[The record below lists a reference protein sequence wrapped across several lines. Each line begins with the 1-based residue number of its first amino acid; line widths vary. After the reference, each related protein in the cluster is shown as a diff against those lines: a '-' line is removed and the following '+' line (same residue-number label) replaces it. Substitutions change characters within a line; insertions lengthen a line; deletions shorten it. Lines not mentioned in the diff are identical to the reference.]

1 MTNDQMERRLSAA
14 LDKTAPD
21 DVDGVLSRC
30 TERKGT
36 VVPMK
41 KKNNRMK
48 KWMQTVAACLAVLL
62 LGGGGLLVQQAHA
75 VTSVVSLDVNP
86 SIELRVNSREKVVSC
101 QALNQEAQAVLE
113 DMDGGRDLKGVK
125 ADVAVNAIVGSL
137 VRCGYLDSL
146 SSAIL
151 ISVEDKD
158 QARAQRLQQELTGAV
173 DGALA
178 AGDSQAAVLSQTVQ
192 QDKELEKQAK
202 ANNISTGKAAL
213 IRQAMALNGSLTFE
227 GLAQLSV
234 EELRDLIEAGA
245 PGMPIGM
252 QAALEAAARYA
263 GLTTADITDAD
274 VDPELDENPA
284 HYEVEFQV
292 PGKGELEYKVE
303 AYTGQVL
310 SGPANVQPSTP
321 VNPSGDIGMEAAKSA
336 ALKHAG
342 LSSAVFTKAERDYDD
357 GRLEYELEFHT
368 DSAAYEVT
376 VDAANATRRLGVA
389 VKCATITPNKQ
400 RMEEYPQL
408 TQMWKSPNGTI
419 RSILD
424 GTVFRAPI
432 LIDSIHPVVKNWKK
446 PITIARHAYGD
457 VYKSVD
463 LYTTEP
469 GECTMT
475 FKGQSGEEK
484 TLLVQ
489 KVDGPAVWQGAHN
502 KEKSIRSF
510 ARACFQYAIDTKQ
523 DLWFSTKDTIA
534 KVYDG
539 EFKKVF
545 EEEFES
551 YKAKFDELGI
561 TYFYTLIDDA
571 VARVIRSQGG
581 FIWACKNYD
590 GDVMSDMVS
599 TAFGSL
605 AMMTSV
611 LVSPDGTTEYE
622 AAHGTVTKH
631 YYKHLKGEQTS
642 TNPMATIFAWSGA
655 LRKRGQLDG
664 LTDLA
669 AFADKLEAACFE
681 TLGDGIM
688 TKDLVGLVDE
698 GTPVTAVN
706 SSEFIGAIH
715 DRLAAKL

>member
-101 QALNQEAQAVLE
+101 QALNDEAAAVLE

-158 QARAQRLQQELTGAV
+158 QARAQRLQQELTNVVG
-173 DGALA
+173 GAL
-178 AGDSQAAVLSQTVQ
+178 GNSQAAVLSQTVQ

-252 QAALEAAARYA
+252 QAALEAAANYA

-310 SGPANVQPSTP
+310 SGPANVTPSVP
-321 VNPSGDIGMEAAKSA
+321 AAGDVGLEAAKSA

-342 LSSAVFTKAERDYDD
+342 LSTAVFTKAERDYDD

-376 VDAANATRRLGVA
+376 VDAATGRVLDYEKENLRGGTGGTDIGAQAAKAAALKHAGLSEGQVRELQVEWDNEHGRA
-389 VKCATITPNKQ
+389 VY
-400 RMEEYPQL
+400 E
-408 TQMWKSPNGTI
+408 
-419 RSILD
+419 
-424 GTVFRAPI
+424 V
-432 LIDSIHPVVKNWKK
+432 
-446 PITIARHAYGD
+446 
-457 VYKSVD
+457 
-463 LYTTEP
+463 
-469 GECTMT
+469 
-475 FKGQSGEEK
+475 
-484 TLLVQ
+484 
-489 KVDGPAVWQGAHN
+489 
-502 KEKSIRSF
+502 
-510 ARACFQYAIDTKQ
+510 
-523 DLWFSTKDTIA
+523 
-534 KVYDG
+534 
-539 EFKKVF
+539 EFKSGGMEYEYV
-545 EEEFES
+545 
-551 YKAKFDELGI
+551 
-561 TYFYTLIDDA
+561 IDA
-571 VARVIRSQGG
+571 ATG
-581 FIWACKNYD
+581 
-590 GDVMSDMVS
+590 
-599 TAFGSL
+599 
-605 AMMTSV
+605 SV
-611 LVSPDGTTEYE
+611 LEHQAE
-622 AAHGTVTKH
+622 
-631 YYKHLKGEQTS
+631 
-642 TNPMATIFAWSGA
+642 
-655 LRKRGQLDG
+655 R
-664 LTDLA
+664 
-669 AFADKLEAACFE
+669 
-681 TLGDGIM
+681 
-688 TKDLVGLVDE
+688 
-698 GTPVTAVN
+698 
-706 SSEFIGAIH
+706 H
-715 DRLAAKL
+715 D

>member
-21 DVDGVLSRC
+21 DVAGVLSRC

-158 QARAQRLQQELTGAV
+158 QARAQRLQQELTSVAG
-173 DGALA
+173 GAL
-178 AGDSQAAVLSQTVQ
+178 GDSQAAVLSQTVQ
-192 QDKELEKQAK
+192 QDKDLEKQAK

-310 SGPANVQPSTP
+310 SGPANVTPSVP
-321 VNPSGDIGMEAAKSA
+321 AAGDVGLEAAKAA

-342 LSSAVFTKAERDYDD
+342 LSTAVFTKAERDYDD

-376 VDAANATRRLGVA
+376 VDAATGRVLDYEKENLRGSTGGTDIGAQAAKAAALKHAGLSEGQVQELQVEWDNEHGRA
-389 VKCATITPNKQ
+389 VY
-400 RMEEYPQL
+400 E
-408 TQMWKSPNGTI
+408 
-419 RSILD
+419 
-424 GTVFRAPI
+424 V
-432 LIDSIHPVVKNWKK
+432 
-446 PITIARHAYGD
+446 
-457 VYKSVD
+457 
-463 LYTTEP
+463 
-469 GECTMT
+469 
-475 FKGQSGEEK
+475 
-484 TLLVQ
+484 
-489 KVDGPAVWQGAHN
+489 
-502 KEKSIRSF
+502 
-510 ARACFQYAIDTKQ
+510 
-523 DLWFSTKDTIA
+523 
-534 KVYDG
+534 
-539 EFKKVF
+539 EFKSGGMEYEYV
-545 EEEFES
+545 
-551 YKAKFDELGI
+551 
-561 TYFYTLIDDA
+561 IDA
-571 VARVIRSQGG
+571 ATG
-581 FIWACKNYD
+581 
-590 GDVMSDMVS
+590 
-599 TAFGSL
+599 
-605 AMMTSV
+605 SV
-611 LVSPDGTTEYE
+611 LEHQAE
-622 AAHGTVTKH
+622 
-631 YYKHLKGEQTS
+631 
-642 TNPMATIFAWSGA
+642 
-655 LRKRGQLDG
+655 R
-664 LTDLA
+664 
-669 AFADKLEAACFE
+669 
-681 TLGDGIM
+681 
-688 TKDLVGLVDE
+688 
-698 GTPVTAVN
+698 
-706 SSEFIGAIH
+706 H
-715 DRLAAKL
+715 D

>member
-48 KWMQTVAACLAVLL
+48 KWMQAVAACLAVLL

-158 QARAQRLQQELTGAV
+158 QARAQRLQQELTSVAG
-173 DGALA
+173 GAL
-178 AGDSQAAVLSQTVQ
+178 GDSQAAVLSQTVQ

-234 EELRDLIEAGA
+234 EELRA

-252 QAALEAAARYA
+252 TAALEAAARYA

-310 SGPANVQPSTP
+310 TGQANVQPSTP

-342 LSSAVFTKAERDYDD
+342 LSTAVFTKAERDYDD

-376 VDAANATRRLGVA
+376 VDAATGRVLDYEKENLRGSTGGTDIGAQAAKAAALKHAGLSEGQVQELQVEWDSEHGRA
-389 VKCATITPNKQ
+389 VY
-400 RMEEYPQL
+400 E
-408 TQMWKSPNGTI
+408 
-419 RSILD
+419 
-424 GTVFRAPI
+424 V
-432 LIDSIHPVVKNWKK
+432 
-446 PITIARHAYGD
+446 
-457 VYKSVD
+457 
-463 LYTTEP
+463 
-469 GECTMT
+469 
-475 FKGQSGEEK
+475 
-484 TLLVQ
+484 
-489 KVDGPAVWQGAHN
+489 
-502 KEKSIRSF
+502 
-510 ARACFQYAIDTKQ
+510 
-523 DLWFSTKDTIA
+523 
-534 KVYDG
+534 
-539 EFKKVF
+539 EFK
-545 EEEFES
+545 S
-551 YKAKFDELGI
+551 
-561 TYFYTLIDDA
+561 
-571 VARVIRSQGG
+571 GG
-581 FIWACKNYD
+581 
-590 GDVMSDMVS
+590 M
-599 TAFGSL
+599 
-605 AMMTSV
+605 
-611 LVSPDGTTEYE
+611 EYE
-622 AAHGTVTKH
+622 YVIDAAT
-631 YYKHLKGEQTS
+631 
-642 TNPMATIFAWSGA
+642 GA
-655 LRKRGQLDG
+655 VLDH
-664 LTDLA
+664 
-669 AFADKLEAACFE
+669 E
-681 TLGDGIM
+681 TERD
-688 TKDLVGLVDE
+688 D
-698 GTPVTAVN
+698 
-706 SSEFIGAIH
+706 
-715 DRLAAKL
+715 

>member
-158 QARAQRLQQELTGAV
+158 QARAQRLQQELTSVAG
-173 DGALA
+173 GAL
-178 AGDSQAAVLSQTVQ
+178 GDSQAAVLSQTVQ

-202 ANNISTGKAAL
+202 ANHISTGKAAL

-227 GLAQLSV
+227 GLAKLSV

-252 QAALEAAARYA
+252 TAALEAAANYA
-263 GLTTADITDAD
+263 GLTTADVADAD
-274 VDPELDENPA
+274 VDPELDETPA

-310 SGPANVQPSTP
+310 SGPANVTPSVP
-321 VNPSGDIGMEAAKSA
+321 AAGDVGMEAAKSA

-342 LSSAVFTKAERDYDD
+342 LSTAVFTKAERDYDD

-376 VDAANATRRLGVA
+376 VDAATGRVLDYEKENLRGGTGSTDIGAQAAKSAALQHAGLSEGQVQELQVEWDNEHGRA
-389 VKCATITPNKQ
+389 VY
-400 RMEEYPQL
+400 E
-408 TQMWKSPNGTI
+408 
-419 RSILD
+419 
-424 GTVFRAPI
+424 V
-432 LIDSIHPVVKNWKK
+432 
-446 PITIARHAYGD
+446 
-457 VYKSVD
+457 
-463 LYTTEP
+463 
-469 GECTMT
+469 
-475 FKGQSGEEK
+475 
-484 TLLVQ
+484 
-489 KVDGPAVWQGAHN
+489 
-502 KEKSIRSF
+502 
-510 ARACFQYAIDTKQ
+510 
-523 DLWFSTKDTIA
+523 
-534 KVYDG
+534 
-539 EFKKVF
+539 EFK
-545 EEEFES
+545 S
-551 YKAKFDELGI
+551 
-561 TYFYTLIDDA
+561 
-571 VARVIRSQGG
+571 GG
-581 FIWACKNYD
+581 
-590 GDVMSDMVS
+590 M
-599 TAFGSL
+599 
-605 AMMTSV
+605 
-611 LVSPDGTTEYE
+611 EYE
-622 AAHGTVTKH
+622 YVIDAAT
-631 YYKHLKGEQTS
+631 
-642 TNPMATIFAWSGA
+642 GA
-655 LRKRGQLDG
+655 V
-664 LTDLA
+664 
-669 AFADKLEAACFE
+669 LEHQAE
-681 TLGDGIM
+681 RD
-688 TKDLVGLVDE
+688 D
-698 GTPVTAVN
+698 
-706 SSEFIGAIH
+706 
-715 DRLAAKL
+715 

>member
-292 PGKGELEYKVE
+292 SGKGELEYKVE

-310 SGPANVQPSTP
+310 TGQANVQPSTP

-342 LSSAVFTKAERDYDD
+342 LSTAVFTKAERDYDD

-376 VDAANATRRLGVA
+376 VDAATGRVLDYEKENLRGSTGSTDIGAQAAKAAALKHAGLSESQVRELQAEWDNENGRA
-389 VKCATITPNKQ
+389 VY
-400 RMEEYPQL
+400 E
-408 TQMWKSPNGTI
+408 
-419 RSILD
+419 
-424 GTVFRAPI
+424 V
-432 LIDSIHPVVKNWKK
+432 
-446 PITIARHAYGD
+446 
-457 VYKSVD
+457 
-463 LYTTEP
+463 
-469 GECTMT
+469 
-475 FKGQSGEEK
+475 
-484 TLLVQ
+484 
-489 KVDGPAVWQGAHN
+489 
-502 KEKSIRSF
+502 
-510 ARACFQYAIDTKQ
+510 
-523 DLWFSTKDTIA
+523 
-534 KVYDG
+534 
-539 EFKKVF
+539 EFKSGGMEYDYV
-545 EEEFES
+545 
-551 YKAKFDELGI
+551 
-561 TYFYTLIDDA
+561 IDAATGA
-571 VARVIRSQGG
+571 V
-581 FIWACKNYD
+581 
-590 GDVMSDMVS
+590 
-599 TAFGSL
+599 
-605 AMMTSV
+605 
-611 LVSPDGTTEYE
+611 
-622 AAHGTVTKH
+622 
-631 YYKHLKGEQTS
+631 
-642 TNPMATIFAWSGA
+642 
-655 LRKRGQLDG
+655 LDHEVER
-664 LTDLA
+664 D
-669 AFADKLEAACFE
+669 D
-681 TLGDGIM
+681 
-688 TKDLVGLVDE
+688 
-698 GTPVTAVN
+698 
-706 SSEFIGAIH
+706 
-715 DRLAAKL
+715 

>member
-1 MTNDQMERRLSAA
+1 
-14 LDKTAPD
+14 
-21 DVDGVLSRC
+21 
-30 TERKGT
+30 
-36 VVPMK
+36 MK

-178 AGDSQAAVLSQTVQ
+178 AGDSRAAVLSQTVQ

-227 GLAQLSV
+227 GLAKLSV

-252 QAALEAAARYA
+252 TAALEAAAQYA

-274 VDPELDENPA
+274 VDPELDETPA

-342 LSSAVFTKAERDYDD
+342 LSTAVFTKAERDYDD

-376 VDAANATRRLGVA
+376 VDAATGRVLDYEKENLRGGTGSTDIGAQAAKAAALKHAGLSESQVQQLQVEWDNENGRA
-389 VKCATITPNKQ
+389 VY
-400 RMEEYPQL
+400 E
-408 TQMWKSPNGTI
+408 
-419 RSILD
+419 
-424 GTVFRAPI
+424 V
-432 LIDSIHPVVKNWKK
+432 
-446 PITIARHAYGD
+446 
-457 VYKSVD
+457 
-463 LYTTEP
+463 
-469 GECTMT
+469 
-475 FKGQSGEEK
+475 
-484 TLLVQ
+484 
-489 KVDGPAVWQGAHN
+489 
-502 KEKSIRSF
+502 
-510 ARACFQYAIDTKQ
+510 
-523 DLWFSTKDTIA
+523 
-534 KVYDG
+534 
-539 EFKKVF
+539 EFK
-545 EEEFES
+545 S
-551 YKAKFDELGI
+551 
-561 TYFYTLIDDA
+561 
-571 VARVIRSQGG
+571 GG
-581 FIWACKNYD
+581 
-590 GDVMSDMVS
+590 M
-599 TAFGSL
+599 
-605 AMMTSV
+605 
-611 LVSPDGTTEYE
+611 EYE
-622 AAHGTVTKH
+622 YVIDAAT
-631 YYKHLKGEQTS
+631 
-642 TNPMATIFAWSGA
+642 GA
-655 LRKRGQLDG
+655 VLDH
-664 LTDLA
+664 
-669 AFADKLEAACFE
+669 E
-681 TLGDGIM
+681 TERD
-688 TKDLVGLVDE
+688 D
-698 GTPVTAVN
+698 
-706 SSEFIGAIH
+706 
-715 DRLAAKL
+715 

>member
-158 QARAQRLQQELTGAV
+158 QARAQRLQQELTSVAG
-173 DGALA
+173 GAL
-178 AGDSQAAVLSQTVQ
+178 GDSQAAVLSQTVQ
-192 QDKELEKQAK
+192 QDKELEKLAK
-202 ANNISTGKAAL
+202 ANHISTGKAAL
-213 IRQAMALNGSLTFE
+213 IRQAMALNDSLTFE

-252 QAALEAAARYA
+252 TAALEAAANYA

-274 VDPELDENPA
+274 VDPELDETPA

-310 SGPANVQPSTP
+310 SGPANVTPSVP
-321 VNPSGDIGMEAAKSA
+321 AAGDVGLEAAKSA

-342 LSSAVFTKAERDYDD
+342 LSTADFTKAERDYDD
-357 GRLEYELEFHT
+357 GRWEYELEFHT

-376 VDAANATRRLGVA
+376 VDAATGRVLDYEKENLRGGTGSTDIGAQAAKAAALKHAGLSEGQVQQLQVEWDNEHGRA
-389 VKCATITPNKQ
+389 VY
-400 RMEEYPQL
+400 E
-408 TQMWKSPNGTI
+408 
-419 RSILD
+419 
-424 GTVFRAPI
+424 V
-432 LIDSIHPVVKNWKK
+432 
-446 PITIARHAYGD
+446 
-457 VYKSVD
+457 
-463 LYTTEP
+463 
-469 GECTMT
+469 
-475 FKGQSGEEK
+475 
-484 TLLVQ
+484 
-489 KVDGPAVWQGAHN
+489 
-502 KEKSIRSF
+502 
-510 ARACFQYAIDTKQ
+510 
-523 DLWFSTKDTIA
+523 
-534 KVYDG
+534 
-539 EFKKVF
+539 EFK
-545 EEEFES
+545 S
-551 YKAKFDELGI
+551 
-561 TYFYTLIDDA
+561 
-571 VARVIRSQGG
+571 GG
-581 FIWACKNYD
+581 
-590 GDVMSDMVS
+590 M
-599 TAFGSL
+599 
-605 AMMTSV
+605 
-611 LVSPDGTTEYE
+611 EYE
-622 AAHGTVTKH
+622 YVIDAAT
-631 YYKHLKGEQTS
+631 
-642 TNPMATIFAWSGA
+642 GA
-655 LRKRGQLDG
+655 V
-664 LTDLA
+664 
-669 AFADKLEAACFE
+669 LEHQAE
-681 TLGDGIM
+681 R
-688 TKDLVGLVDE
+688 
-698 GTPVTAVN
+698 
-706 SSEFIGAIH
+706 H
-715 DRLAAKL
+715 D

>member
-178 AGDSQAAVLSQTVQ
+178 AGDARAAVLSQTVQ

-310 SGPANVQPSTP
+310 TGQANVTPSVP
-321 VNPSGDIGMEAAKSA
+321 AAGDVGLEAAKSA

-342 LSSAVFTKAERDYDD
+342 LSTAVFTKAERDYDD

-376 VDAANATRRLGVA
+376 VDAATGRVLDYEKENLRGGTGSTDIGAQAAKAAALKHAGLSEGQVQELQVEWDSEHGRA
-389 VKCATITPNKQ
+389 VY
-400 RMEEYPQL
+400 E
-408 TQMWKSPNGTI
+408 
-419 RSILD
+419 
-424 GTVFRAPI
+424 V
-432 LIDSIHPVVKNWKK
+432 
-446 PITIARHAYGD
+446 
-457 VYKSVD
+457 
-463 LYTTEP
+463 
-469 GECTMT
+469 
-475 FKGQSGEEK
+475 
-484 TLLVQ
+484 
-489 KVDGPAVWQGAHN
+489 
-502 KEKSIRSF
+502 
-510 ARACFQYAIDTKQ
+510 
-523 DLWFSTKDTIA
+523 
-534 KVYDG
+534 
-539 EFKKVF
+539 EFK
-545 EEEFES
+545 S
-551 YKAKFDELGI
+551 
-561 TYFYTLIDDA
+561 
-571 VARVIRSQGG
+571 GG
-581 FIWACKNYD
+581 
-590 GDVMSDMVS
+590 M
-599 TAFGSL
+599 
-605 AMMTSV
+605 
-611 LVSPDGTTEYE
+611 EYE
-622 AAHGTVTKH
+622 YVIDAAT
-631 YYKHLKGEQTS
+631 
-642 TNPMATIFAWSGA
+642 GA
-655 LRKRGQLDG
+655 VLNH
-664 LTDLA
+664 
-669 AFADKLEAACFE
+669 E
-681 TLGDGIM
+681 TERD
-688 TKDLVGLVDE
+688 D
-698 GTPVTAVN
+698 
-706 SSEFIGAIH
+706 
-715 DRLAAKL
+715 

>member
-48 KWMQTVAACLAVLL
+48 KWMQAVAACLAVLL

-178 AGDSQAAVLSQTVQ
+178 AGDSRAAVLSQTVQ

-252 QAALEAAARYA
+252 QAALEAAAQYA

-292 PGKGELEYKVE
+292 SGKGELEYKVE

-310 SGPANVQPSTP
+310 TGQANVQPSTP

-342 LSSAVFTKAERDYDD
+342 LSTAVFTKAERDYDD

-376 VDAANATRRLGVA
+376 VDAATGRVLDYEKENLRGGTGSTDIGAQAAKAAALKHAGLSEGQVQQLQVEWDNENGRA
-389 VKCATITPNKQ
+389 VY
-400 RMEEYPQL
+400 E
-408 TQMWKSPNGTI
+408 
-419 RSILD
+419 
-424 GTVFRAPI
+424 V
-432 LIDSIHPVVKNWKK
+432 
-446 PITIARHAYGD
+446 
-457 VYKSVD
+457 
-463 LYTTEP
+463 
-469 GECTMT
+469 
-475 FKGQSGEEK
+475 
-484 TLLVQ
+484 
-489 KVDGPAVWQGAHN
+489 
-502 KEKSIRSF
+502 
-510 ARACFQYAIDTKQ
+510 
-523 DLWFSTKDTIA
+523 
-534 KVYDG
+534 
-539 EFKKVF
+539 EFKSGGMEYDYV
-545 EEEFES
+545 
-551 YKAKFDELGI
+551 
-561 TYFYTLIDDA
+561 IDAATGA
-571 VARVIRSQGG
+571 V
-581 FIWACKNYD
+581 
-590 GDVMSDMVS
+590 
-599 TAFGSL
+599 
-605 AMMTSV
+605 
-611 LVSPDGTTEYE
+611 
-622 AAHGTVTKH
+622 
-631 YYKHLKGEQTS
+631 
-642 TNPMATIFAWSGA
+642 
-655 LRKRGQLDG
+655 LDHEVER
-664 LTDLA
+664 D
-669 AFADKLEAACFE
+669 D
-681 TLGDGIM
+681 
-688 TKDLVGLVDE
+688 
-698 GTPVTAVN
+698 
-706 SSEFIGAIH
+706 
-715 DRLAAKL
+715 

>member
-158 QARAQRLQQELTGAV
+158 QARAQRLQQELTSVAG
-173 DGALA
+173 GAL
-178 AGDSQAAVLSQTVQ
+178 GDSQAAVLSQTVQ

-303 AYTGQVL
+303 
-310 SGPANVQPSTP
+310 PSTP

-342 LSSAVFTKAERDYDD
+342 LSTAVFTKAERDYDD

-376 VDAANATRRLGVA
+376 VDAATGRVLDYEKENLRGGTGGTDIGAQAAKAAALKHAGLSEGQVQELQAEWDNENGRA
-389 VKCATITPNKQ
+389 VY
-400 RMEEYPQL
+400 E
-408 TQMWKSPNGTI
+408 
-419 RSILD
+419 
-424 GTVFRAPI
+424 V
-432 LIDSIHPVVKNWKK
+432 
-446 PITIARHAYGD
+446 
-457 VYKSVD
+457 
-463 LYTTEP
+463 
-469 GECTMT
+469 
-475 FKGQSGEEK
+475 
-484 TLLVQ
+484 
-489 KVDGPAVWQGAHN
+489 
-502 KEKSIRSF
+502 
-510 ARACFQYAIDTKQ
+510 
-523 DLWFSTKDTIA
+523 
-534 KVYDG
+534 
-539 EFKKVF
+539 EFKSGGMEYDYV
-545 EEEFES
+545 
-551 YKAKFDELGI
+551 
-561 TYFYTLIDDA
+561 IDAATGA
-571 VARVIRSQGG
+571 VL
-581 FIWACKNYD
+581 D
-590 GDVMSDMVS
+590 HE
-599 TAFGSL
+599 
-605 AMMTSV
+605 
-611 LVSPDGTTEYE
+611 TE
-622 AAHGTVTKH
+622 
-631 YYKHLKGEQTS
+631 
-642 TNPMATIFAWSGA
+642 
-655 LRKRGQLDG
+655 RD
-664 LTDLA
+664 D
-669 AFADKLEAACFE
+669 
-681 TLGDGIM
+681 
-688 TKDLVGLVDE
+688 
-698 GTPVTAVN
+698 
-706 SSEFIGAIH
+706 
-715 DRLAAKL
+715 

>member
-137 VRCGYLDSL
+137 VRCGYLDTL

-292 PGKGELEYKVE
+292 SGKGELEYKVE

-321 VNPSGDIGMEAAKSA
+321 VNPSGDIGLEAAKSA

-342 LSSAVFTKAERDYDD
+342 LSSAVFTKTERDYDD

-376 VDAANATRRLGVA
+376 VDAATGRVLDYEKENLRGGTGSTDIGAQAAKAATLKHAGLSESQVWELQAEWDNENGRA
-389 VKCATITPNKQ
+389 VY
-400 RMEEYPQL
+400 E
-408 TQMWKSPNGTI
+408 
-419 RSILD
+419 
-424 GTVFRAPI
+424 V
-432 LIDSIHPVVKNWKK
+432 
-446 PITIARHAYGD
+446 
-457 VYKSVD
+457 
-463 LYTTEP
+463 
-469 GECTMT
+469 
-475 FKGQSGEEK
+475 
-484 TLLVQ
+484 
-489 KVDGPAVWQGAHN
+489 
-502 KEKSIRSF
+502 
-510 ARACFQYAIDTKQ
+510 
-523 DLWFSTKDTIA
+523 
-534 KVYDG
+534 
-539 EFKKVF
+539 EFK
-545 EEEFES
+545 S
-551 YKAKFDELGI
+551 
-561 TYFYTLIDDA
+561 
-571 VARVIRSQGG
+571 GG
-581 FIWACKNYD
+581 
-590 GDVMSDMVS
+590 M
-599 TAFGSL
+599 
-605 AMMTSV
+605 
-611 LVSPDGTTEYE
+611 EYE
-622 AAHGTVTKH
+622 YVIDAAT
-631 YYKHLKGEQTS
+631 
-642 TNPMATIFAWSGA
+642 GA
-655 LRKRGQLDG
+655 VLDHEVER
-664 LTDLA
+664 D
-669 AFADKLEAACFE
+669 D
-681 TLGDGIM
+681 
-688 TKDLVGLVDE
+688 
-698 GTPVTAVN
+698 
-706 SSEFIGAIH
+706 
-715 DRLAAKL
+715 

>member
-21 DVDGVLSRC
+21 DVAGVLSRC

-62 LGGGGLLVQQAHA
+62 LGGGVLVQQAHA

-158 QARAQRLQQELTGAV
+158 QARAQRLQQELASVAG
-173 DGALA
+173 GAL
-178 AGDSQAAVLSQTVQ
+178 GDSQAAVLSQTVQ

-227 GLAQLSV
+227 GLAKLSV

-252 QAALEAAARYA
+252 TAALEAAARYA

-274 VDPELDENPA
+274 VDPELDETPA
-284 HYEVEFQV
+284 HYEVELEV
-292 PGKGELEYKVE
+292 PGHGELEYRVD

-321 VNPSGDIGMEAAKSA
+321 VNQSGDIGMEAAKSA

-342 LSSAVFTKAERDYDD
+342 LSTADFTKAERDYDD
-357 GRLEYELEFHT
+357 GRWEYELEFHT

-376 VDAANATRRLGVA
+376 VDAATGRVLDYEKENLRGSTGGTDIGAQA
-389 VKCATITPNKQ
+389 A
-400 RMEEYPQL
+400 
-408 TQMWKSPNGTI
+408 KSAA
-419 RSILD
+419 L
-424 GTVFRAPI
+424 
-432 LIDSIHPVVKNWKK
+432 
-446 PITIARHAYGD
+446 RHAGLSEGQVQELQVEWD
-457 VYKSVD
+457 SEHGRAVYEV
-463 LYTTEP
+463 
-469 GECTMT
+469 
-475 FKGQSGEEK
+475 
-484 TLLVQ
+484 
-489 KVDGPAVWQGAHN
+489 
-502 KEKSIRSF
+502 
-510 ARACFQYAIDTKQ
+510 
-523 DLWFSTKDTIA
+523 
-534 KVYDG
+534 
-539 EFKKVF
+539 EFKSGGMEYEYV
-545 EEEFES
+545 
-551 YKAKFDELGI
+551 
-561 TYFYTLIDDA
+561 IDA
-571 VARVIRSQGG
+571 ATG
-581 FIWACKNYD
+581 
-590 GDVMSDMVS
+590 
-599 TAFGSL
+599 
-605 AMMTSV
+605 SV
-611 LVSPDGTTEYE
+611 LEHQAE
-622 AAHGTVTKH
+622 
-631 YYKHLKGEQTS
+631 
-642 TNPMATIFAWSGA
+642 
-655 LRKRGQLDG
+655 R
-664 LTDLA
+664 
-669 AFADKLEAACFE
+669 
-681 TLGDGIM
+681 
-688 TKDLVGLVDE
+688 
-698 GTPVTAVN
+698 
-706 SSEFIGAIH
+706 H
-715 DRLAAKL
+715 D

>member
-137 VRCGYLDSL
+137 VRCGYLDNL

-158 QARAQRLQQELTGAV
+158 QARAQRLQQELTNVAG
-173 DGALA
+173 GAL
-178 AGDSQAAVLSQTVQ
+178 GDSQAAVLSQTVQ
-192 QDKELEKQAK
+192 QDKDLEKLAK
-202 ANNISTGKAAL
+202 ANHISTGKAAL
-213 IRQAMALNGSLTFE
+213 IRQAMALNSSLTFE
-227 GLAQLSV
+227 GLAKLSV

-252 QAALEAAARYA
+252 TAALEAAANYA
-263 GLTTADITDAD
+263 GLTTADVADAD

-310 SGPANVQPSTP
+310 SGPANVTPSVP
-321 VNPSGDIGMEAAKSA
+321 AAGDVGMEAAKSA

-342 LSSAVFTKAERDYDD
+342 LSTAVFTKAERDYDD

-376 VDAANATRRLGVA
+376 VDAATGRVLDYEKENLRGGTGSTDIGAQA
-389 VKCATITPNKQ
+389 A
-400 RMEEYPQL
+400 
-408 TQMWKSPNGTI
+408 KSAALQHAGLSEGQVQELQVEWDNEHG
-419 RSILD
+419 R
-424 GTVFRAPI
+424 TVYE
-432 LIDSIHPVVKNWKK
+432 V
-446 PITIARHAYGD
+446 
-457 VYKSVD
+457 
-463 LYTTEP
+463 
-469 GECTMT
+469 
-475 FKGQSGEEK
+475 
-484 TLLVQ
+484 
-489 KVDGPAVWQGAHN
+489 
-502 KEKSIRSF
+502 
-510 ARACFQYAIDTKQ
+510 
-523 DLWFSTKDTIA
+523 
-534 KVYDG
+534 
-539 EFKKVF
+539 EFKSGGMEYEYV
-545 EEEFES
+545 
-551 YKAKFDELGI
+551 
-561 TYFYTLIDDA
+561 IDA
-571 VARVIRSQGG
+571 ATG
-581 FIWACKNYD
+581 
-590 GDVMSDMVS
+590 
-599 TAFGSL
+599 
-605 AMMTSV
+605 SV
-611 LVSPDGTTEYE
+611 LEHQAE
-622 AAHGTVTKH
+622 
-631 YYKHLKGEQTS
+631 
-642 TNPMATIFAWSGA
+642 
-655 LRKRGQLDG
+655 R
-664 LTDLA
+664 
-669 AFADKLEAACFE
+669 
-681 TLGDGIM
+681 
-688 TKDLVGLVDE
+688 
-698 GTPVTAVN
+698 
-706 SSEFIGAIH
+706 H
-715 DRLAAKL
+715 D

>member
-137 VRCGYLDSL
+137 VRCGYLDTL

-292 PGKGELEYKVE
+292 SGKGELEYKVE

-342 LSSAVFTKAERDYDD
+342 LSTAVFTKAERDYDD

-376 VDAANATRRLGVA
+376 VDAATGRVLDYEKENLRGSTGGTDIGAQAAKAAALKHAGLSESQVQELQVEWDSEHGRA
-389 VKCATITPNKQ
+389 VY
-400 RMEEYPQL
+400 E
-408 TQMWKSPNGTI
+408 
-419 RSILD
+419 
-424 GTVFRAPI
+424 V
-432 LIDSIHPVVKNWKK
+432 
-446 PITIARHAYGD
+446 
-457 VYKSVD
+457 
-463 LYTTEP
+463 
-469 GECTMT
+469 
-475 FKGQSGEEK
+475 
-484 TLLVQ
+484 
-489 KVDGPAVWQGAHN
+489 
-502 KEKSIRSF
+502 
-510 ARACFQYAIDTKQ
+510 
-523 DLWFSTKDTIA
+523 
-534 KVYDG
+534 
-539 EFKKVF
+539 EFK
-545 EEEFES
+545 S
-551 YKAKFDELGI
+551 
-561 TYFYTLIDDA
+561 
-571 VARVIRSQGG
+571 GG
-581 FIWACKNYD
+581 
-590 GDVMSDMVS
+590 M
-599 TAFGSL
+599 
-605 AMMTSV
+605 
-611 LVSPDGTTEYE
+611 EYE
-622 AAHGTVTKH
+622 YVIDAAT
-631 YYKHLKGEQTS
+631 
-642 TNPMATIFAWSGA
+642 GA
-655 LRKRGQLDG
+655 VLDHEVER
-664 LTDLA
+664 D
-669 AFADKLEAACFE
+669 D
-681 TLGDGIM
+681 
-688 TKDLVGLVDE
+688 
-698 GTPVTAVN
+698 
-706 SSEFIGAIH
+706 
-715 DRLAAKL
+715 

>member
-252 QAALEAAARYA
+252 KAALEAAAQYA

-310 SGPANVQPSTP
+310 TGQANVTPSVP
-321 VNPSGDIGMEAAKSA
+321 SSGDVGLEAAKSA

-342 LSSAVFTKAERDYDD
+342 LSTAVFTKAERDYDD

-376 VDAANATRRLGVA
+376 VDAATGRVLDYEKENLRGSTGSTDSGAQAATAAALKHAGLSESQVRELQAEWDNENGRA
-389 VKCATITPNKQ
+389 VY
-400 RMEEYPQL
+400 E
-408 TQMWKSPNGTI
+408 
-419 RSILD
+419 
-424 GTVFRAPI
+424 V
-432 LIDSIHPVVKNWKK
+432 
-446 PITIARHAYGD
+446 
-457 VYKSVD
+457 
-463 LYTTEP
+463 
-469 GECTMT
+469 
-475 FKGQSGEEK
+475 
-484 TLLVQ
+484 
-489 KVDGPAVWQGAHN
+489 
-502 KEKSIRSF
+502 
-510 ARACFQYAIDTKQ
+510 
-523 DLWFSTKDTIA
+523 
-534 KVYDG
+534 
-539 EFKKVF
+539 EFKSGGMEYDYV
-545 EEEFES
+545 
-551 YKAKFDELGI
+551 
-561 TYFYTLIDDA
+561 IDAATGA
-571 VARVIRSQGG
+571 VL
-581 FIWACKNYD
+581 D
-590 GDVMSDMVS
+590 HE
-599 TAFGSL
+599 
-605 AMMTSV
+605 
-611 LVSPDGTTEYE
+611 TE
-622 AAHGTVTKH
+622 
-631 YYKHLKGEQTS
+631 
-642 TNPMATIFAWSGA
+642 
-655 LRKRGQLDG
+655 RD
-664 LTDLA
+664 D
-669 AFADKLEAACFE
+669 
-681 TLGDGIM
+681 
-688 TKDLVGLVDE
+688 
-698 GTPVTAVN
+698 
-706 SSEFIGAIH
+706 
-715 DRLAAKL
+715 

>member
-62 LGGGGLLVQQAHA
+62 LGGGLLVQQAHA

-310 SGPANVQPSTP
+310 TGQADVTPSVPAA
-321 VNPSGDIGMEAAKSA
+321 GDVGLEAAKSA

-342 LSSAVFTKAERDYDD
+342 LSTAVFTKAERDYDD

-376 VDAANATRRLGVA
+376 VDAATGRVLDYEKENLRGGTGSTDIGAQAAKAAALKHAGLSESQVRELQAEWDNENGRA
-389 VKCATITPNKQ
+389 VY
-400 RMEEYPQL
+400 E
-408 TQMWKSPNGTI
+408 
-419 RSILD
+419 
-424 GTVFRAPI
+424 V
-432 LIDSIHPVVKNWKK
+432 
-446 PITIARHAYGD
+446 
-457 VYKSVD
+457 
-463 LYTTEP
+463 
-469 GECTMT
+469 
-475 FKGQSGEEK
+475 
-484 TLLVQ
+484 
-489 KVDGPAVWQGAHN
+489 
-502 KEKSIRSF
+502 
-510 ARACFQYAIDTKQ
+510 
-523 DLWFSTKDTIA
+523 
-534 KVYDG
+534 
-539 EFKKVF
+539 EFKSGGMEYDYV
-545 EEEFES
+545 
-551 YKAKFDELGI
+551 
-561 TYFYTLIDDA
+561 IDAATGA
-571 VARVIRSQGG
+571 V
-581 FIWACKNYD
+581 
-590 GDVMSDMVS
+590 
-599 TAFGSL
+599 
-605 AMMTSV
+605 
-611 LVSPDGTTEYE
+611 
-622 AAHGTVTKH
+622 
-631 YYKHLKGEQTS
+631 
-642 TNPMATIFAWSGA
+642 
-655 LRKRGQLDG
+655 LDHEVER
-664 LTDLA
+664 D
-669 AFADKLEAACFE
+669 D
-681 TLGDGIM
+681 
-688 TKDLVGLVDE
+688 
-698 GTPVTAVN
+698 
-706 SSEFIGAIH
+706 
-715 DRLAAKL
+715 

>member
-178 AGDSQAAVLSQTVQ
+178 AGDSRAAVLSQTVQ

-252 QAALEAAARYA
+252 TAALEAAANYA
-263 GLTTADITDAD
+263 GLTTADVADAD
-274 VDPELDENPA
+274 VDPELDETPA
-284 HYEVEFQV
+284 HYEVELEV
-292 PGKGELEYKVE
+292 PGHGELEYRVD

-310 SGPANVQPSTP
+310 SGPANVKLSAP
-321 VNPSGDIGMEAAKSA
+321 VNQSGDIGMEAAKSA

-342 LSSAVFTKAERDYDD
+342 LSSATFTKAERDYDD
-357 GRLEYELEFHT
+357 GRWEYELEFHT
-368 DSAAYEVT
+368 DTAAYEVT
-376 VDAANATRRLGVA
+376 VDAISGSVLDYEKENLRSSSTSDIGAQAAKAAALKHAGLSEGQVQELQVEWDSEHGRA
-389 VKCATITPNKQ
+389 VY
-400 RMEEYPQL
+400 E
-408 TQMWKSPNGTI
+408 
-419 RSILD
+419 
-424 GTVFRAPI
+424 V
-432 LIDSIHPVVKNWKK
+432 
-446 PITIARHAYGD
+446 
-457 VYKSVD
+457 
-463 LYTTEP
+463 
-469 GECTMT
+469 
-475 FKGQSGEEK
+475 
-484 TLLVQ
+484 
-489 KVDGPAVWQGAHN
+489 
-502 KEKSIRSF
+502 
-510 ARACFQYAIDTKQ
+510 
-523 DLWFSTKDTIA
+523 
-534 KVYDG
+534 
-539 EFKKVF
+539 EFK
-545 EEEFES
+545 S
-551 YKAKFDELGI
+551 
-561 TYFYTLIDDA
+561 
-571 VARVIRSQGG
+571 GG
-581 FIWACKNYD
+581 
-590 GDVMSDMVS
+590 M
-599 TAFGSL
+599 
-605 AMMTSV
+605 
-611 LVSPDGTTEYE
+611 EYE
-622 AAHGTVTKH
+622 YVIDAAT
-631 YYKHLKGEQTS
+631 
-642 TNPMATIFAWSGA
+642 GA
-655 LRKRGQLDG
+655 ELDH
-664 LTDLA
+664 
-669 AFADKLEAACFE
+669 E
-681 TLGDGIM
+681 TARD
-688 TKDLVGLVDE
+688 D
-698 GTPVTAVN
+698 
-706 SSEFIGAIH
+706 
-715 DRLAAKL
+715 

>member
-192 QDKELEKQAK
+192 QDKELEKLAK
-202 ANNISTGKAAL
+202 ANHISTGKAAL

-274 VDPELDENPA
+274 VDPELDETPA

-342 LSSAVFTKAERDYDD
+342 LSTAVFTKAERDYDD

-376 VDAANATRRLGVA
+376 VDAATGRVLDYEKENLRGGTGSTDIGAQA
-389 VKCATITPNKQ
+389 A
-400 RMEEYPQL
+400 
-408 TQMWKSPNGTI
+408 KSAA
-419 RSILD
+419 L
-424 GTVFRAPI
+424 
-432 LIDSIHPVVKNWKK
+432 
-446 PITIARHAYGD
+446 RHAGLSEGQVQELQVEWD
-457 VYKSVD
+457 NENGRAVYEV
-463 LYTTEP
+463 
-469 GECTMT
+469 
-475 FKGQSGEEK
+475 
-484 TLLVQ
+484 
-489 KVDGPAVWQGAHN
+489 
-502 KEKSIRSF
+502 
-510 ARACFQYAIDTKQ
+510 
-523 DLWFSTKDTIA
+523 
-534 KVYDG
+534 
-539 EFKKVF
+539 EFKSGGMEYDYV
-545 EEEFES
+545 
-551 YKAKFDELGI
+551 
-561 TYFYTLIDDA
+561 IDAATGA
-571 VARVIRSQGG
+571 V
-581 FIWACKNYD
+581 
-590 GDVMSDMVS
+590 
-599 TAFGSL
+599 
-605 AMMTSV
+605 
-611 LVSPDGTTEYE
+611 
-622 AAHGTVTKH
+622 
-631 YYKHLKGEQTS
+631 
-642 TNPMATIFAWSGA
+642 
-655 LRKRGQLDG
+655 LDHEVER
-664 LTDLA
+664 D
-669 AFADKLEAACFE
+669 D
-681 TLGDGIM
+681 
-688 TKDLVGLVDE
+688 
-698 GTPVTAVN
+698 
-706 SSEFIGAIH
+706 
-715 DRLAAKL
+715 

>member
-292 PGKGELEYKVE
+292 SGKGELEYKVE

-310 SGPANVQPSTP
+310 TGPANVQPSTP

-342 LSSAVFTKAERDYDD
+342 LSTAVFTKAERDYDD

-376 VDAANATRRLGVA
+376 VDAATGA
-389 VKCATITPNKQ
+389 VLDYEKENLRGSTGSTDIGAQAAKAAALKHAGLSESQVRELQAEWDN
-400 RMEEYPQL
+400 E
-408 TQMWKSPNGTI
+408 NG
-419 RSILD
+419 
-424 GTVFRAPI
+424 RA
-432 LIDSIHPVVKNWKK
+432 
-446 PITIARHAYGD
+446 
-457 VYKSVD
+457 VYEV
-463 LYTTEP
+463 
-469 GECTMT
+469 
-475 FKGQSGEEK
+475 
-484 TLLVQ
+484 
-489 KVDGPAVWQGAHN
+489 
-502 KEKSIRSF
+502 
-510 ARACFQYAIDTKQ
+510 
-523 DLWFSTKDTIA
+523 
-534 KVYDG
+534 
-539 EFKKVF
+539 EFKSGGMEYDYV
-545 EEEFES
+545 
-551 YKAKFDELGI
+551 
-561 TYFYTLIDDA
+561 IDAATGA
-571 VARVIRSQGG
+571 V
-581 FIWACKNYD
+581 
-590 GDVMSDMVS
+590 
-599 TAFGSL
+599 
-605 AMMTSV
+605 
-611 LVSPDGTTEYE
+611 
-622 AAHGTVTKH
+622 
-631 YYKHLKGEQTS
+631 
-642 TNPMATIFAWSGA
+642 
-655 LRKRGQLDG
+655 LDHEVER
-664 LTDLA
+664 D
-669 AFADKLEAACFE
+669 D
-681 TLGDGIM
+681 
-688 TKDLVGLVDE
+688 
-698 GTPVTAVN
+698 
-706 SSEFIGAIH
+706 
-715 DRLAAKL
+715 

>member
-48 KWMQTVAACLAVLL
+48 KWMQAVAACLAVLL

-158 QARAQRLQQELTGAV
+158 QARAQRLQQELTSVAG
-173 DGALA
+173 GAL
-178 AGDSQAAVLSQTVQ
+178 GDSQAAVLSQTVQ

-227 GLAQLSV
+227 GLAKLSV
-234 EELRDLIEAGA
+234 EELRDLIEAG

-252 QAALEAAARYA
+252 TAALEAAARYA

-342 LSSAVFTKAERDYDD
+342 LSTAVFTKAERDYDD

-376 VDAANATRRLGVA
+376 VDAATGRVLDYEKENLRGGTGSTDIGAQAAKAATLKHAGLSESQVWELQAEWDNENGRA
-389 VKCATITPNKQ
+389 VY
-400 RMEEYPQL
+400 E
-408 TQMWKSPNGTI
+408 
-419 RSILD
+419 
-424 GTVFRAPI
+424 V
-432 LIDSIHPVVKNWKK
+432 
-446 PITIARHAYGD
+446 
-457 VYKSVD
+457 
-463 LYTTEP
+463 
-469 GECTMT
+469 
-475 FKGQSGEEK
+475 
-484 TLLVQ
+484 
-489 KVDGPAVWQGAHN
+489 
-502 KEKSIRSF
+502 
-510 ARACFQYAIDTKQ
+510 
-523 DLWFSTKDTIA
+523 
-534 KVYDG
+534 
-539 EFKKVF
+539 EFK
-545 EEEFES
+545 S
-551 YKAKFDELGI
+551 
-561 TYFYTLIDDA
+561 
-571 VARVIRSQGG
+571 GG
-581 FIWACKNYD
+581 
-590 GDVMSDMVS
+590 M
-599 TAFGSL
+599 
-605 AMMTSV
+605 
-611 LVSPDGTTEYE
+611 EYE
-622 AAHGTVTKH
+622 YVIDAAT
-631 YYKHLKGEQTS
+631 
-642 TNPMATIFAWSGA
+642 GA
-655 LRKRGQLDG
+655 VLDHEVER
-664 LTDLA
+664 D
-669 AFADKLEAACFE
+669 D
-681 TLGDGIM
+681 
-688 TKDLVGLVDE
+688 
-698 GTPVTAVN
+698 
-706 SSEFIGAIH
+706 
-715 DRLAAKL
+715 

>member
-178 AGDSQAAVLSQTVQ
+178 AGDSRAAVLSQTVQ

-284 HYEVEFQV
+284 HYEVEIQV

-310 SGPANVQPSTP
+310 TGPADVQPSTP
-321 VNPSGDIGMEAAKSA
+321 VNPSGDIGLEAAKSA

-342 LSSAVFTKAERDYDD
+342 LSSATFTKAERDYDD
-357 GRLEYELEFHT
+357 GRWEYELEFHT

-376 VDAANATRRLGVA
+376 VDAATGRVLDYEKENLRGGTGSTDIGAQAAKAAALKHAGLSEGQVQELQVEWDSEHGRA
-389 VKCATITPNKQ
+389 VY
-400 RMEEYPQL
+400 E
-408 TQMWKSPNGTI
+408 
-419 RSILD
+419 
-424 GTVFRAPI
+424 V
-432 LIDSIHPVVKNWKK
+432 
-446 PITIARHAYGD
+446 
-457 VYKSVD
+457 
-463 LYTTEP
+463 
-469 GECTMT
+469 
-475 FKGQSGEEK
+475 
-484 TLLVQ
+484 
-489 KVDGPAVWQGAHN
+489 
-502 KEKSIRSF
+502 
-510 ARACFQYAIDTKQ
+510 
-523 DLWFSTKDTIA
+523 
-534 KVYDG
+534 
-539 EFKKVF
+539 EFK
-545 EEEFES
+545 S
-551 YKAKFDELGI
+551 
-561 TYFYTLIDDA
+561 
-571 VARVIRSQGG
+571 GG
-581 FIWACKNYD
+581 
-590 GDVMSDMVS
+590 M
-599 TAFGSL
+599 
-605 AMMTSV
+605 
-611 LVSPDGTTEYE
+611 EYE
-622 AAHGTVTKH
+622 YVIDAAT
-631 YYKHLKGEQTS
+631 
-642 TNPMATIFAWSGA
+642 GA
-655 LRKRGQLDG
+655 VLNH
-664 LTDLA
+664 
-669 AFADKLEAACFE
+669 E
-681 TLGDGIM
+681 TERD
-688 TKDLVGLVDE
+688 D
-698 GTPVTAVN
+698 
-706 SSEFIGAIH
+706 
-715 DRLAAKL
+715 

>member
-48 KWMQTVAACLAVLL
+48 KWMQAVAACLAVLL

-178 AGDSQAAVLSQTVQ
+178 AGDSRAAVLSQTVQ

-252 QAALEAAARYA
+252 QAALEAAAQYA

-292 PGKGELEYKVE
+292 SGKGELEYKVE

-310 SGPANVQPSTP
+310 TGQANVQPSTP

-342 LSSAVFTKAERDYDD
+342 LSTAVFTKAERDYDD

-376 VDAANATRRLGVA
+376 VDAATGRVLDYEKENLRGGTGSTDIGAQAAKAAALKHAGLSEGQVQQLQVEWDNENGRA
-389 VKCATITPNKQ
+389 VY
-400 RMEEYPQL
+400 E
-408 TQMWKSPNGTI
+408 
-419 RSILD
+419 
-424 GTVFRAPI
+424 V
-432 LIDSIHPVVKNWKK
+432 
-446 PITIARHAYGD
+446 
-457 VYKSVD
+457 
-463 LYTTEP
+463 
-469 GECTMT
+469 
-475 FKGQSGEEK
+475 
-484 TLLVQ
+484 
-489 KVDGPAVWQGAHN
+489 
-502 KEKSIRSF
+502 
-510 ARACFQYAIDTKQ
+510 
-523 DLWFSTKDTIA
+523 
-534 KVYDG
+534 
-539 EFKKVF
+539 EFKSGGMEYDYV
-545 EEEFES
+545 
-551 YKAKFDELGI
+551 
-561 TYFYTLIDDA
+561 IDAATGA
-571 VARVIRSQGG
+571 VL
-581 FIWACKNYD
+581 D
-590 GDVMSDMVS
+590 HE
-599 TAFGSL
+599 
-605 AMMTSV
+605 
-611 LVSPDGTTEYE
+611 TE
-622 AAHGTVTKH
+622 
-631 YYKHLKGEQTS
+631 
-642 TNPMATIFAWSGA
+642 
-655 LRKRGQLDG
+655 RD
-664 LTDLA
+664 D
-669 AFADKLEAACFE
+669 
-681 TLGDGIM
+681 
-688 TKDLVGLVDE
+688 
-698 GTPVTAVN
+698 
-706 SSEFIGAIH
+706 
-715 DRLAAKL
+715 

>member
-137 VRCGYLDSL
+137 VRCGYLDNL

-158 QARAQRLQQELTGAV
+158 QARAQRLQQELTNVAG
-173 DGALA
+173 GAL
-178 AGDSQAAVLSQTVQ
+178 GDSQAAVLSQTVQ
-192 QDKELEKQAK
+192 QDKDLEKLAK
-202 ANNISTGKAAL
+202 ANHISTGKAAL
-213 IRQAMALNGSLTFE
+213 IRQAMALNSSLTFE
-227 GLAQLSV
+227 GLAKLSV

-252 QAALEAAARYA
+252 TAALEAAANYA
-263 GLTTADITDAD
+263 GLTTADVADAD

-310 SGPANVQPSTP
+310 SGPANVTPSVP
-321 VNPSGDIGMEAAKSA
+321 AAGDVGLEAAKSA

-342 LSSAVFTKAERDYDD
+342 LSTAVFTKAERDYDD

-376 VDAANATRRLGVA
+376 VDAATGRVLDYEKENLRGGTGGTDIGAQAAKAAALKHAGLSEGQVQELQVEWDNEHGRA
-389 VKCATITPNKQ
+389 VY
-400 RMEEYPQL
+400 E
-408 TQMWKSPNGTI
+408 
-419 RSILD
+419 
-424 GTVFRAPI
+424 V
-432 LIDSIHPVVKNWKK
+432 
-446 PITIARHAYGD
+446 
-457 VYKSVD
+457 
-463 LYTTEP
+463 
-469 GECTMT
+469 
-475 FKGQSGEEK
+475 
-484 TLLVQ
+484 
-489 KVDGPAVWQGAHN
+489 
-502 KEKSIRSF
+502 
-510 ARACFQYAIDTKQ
+510 
-523 DLWFSTKDTIA
+523 
-534 KVYDG
+534 
-539 EFKKVF
+539 EFKSGGMEYDYV
-545 EEEFES
+545 
-551 YKAKFDELGI
+551 
-561 TYFYTLIDDA
+561 IDA
-571 VARVIRSQGG
+571 ATG
-581 FIWACKNYD
+581 
-590 GDVMSDMVS
+590 
-599 TAFGSL
+599 
-605 AMMTSV
+605 SV
-611 LVSPDGTTEYE
+611 LEHQAE
-622 AAHGTVTKH
+622 
-631 YYKHLKGEQTS
+631 
-642 TNPMATIFAWSGA
+642 
-655 LRKRGQLDG
+655 R
-664 LTDLA
+664 
-669 AFADKLEAACFE
+669 
-681 TLGDGIM
+681 
-688 TKDLVGLVDE
+688 
-698 GTPVTAVN
+698 
-706 SSEFIGAIH
+706 H
-715 DRLAAKL
+715 D

>member
-48 KWMQTVAACLAVLL
+48 KWMQAVAACLAVLL

-158 QARAQRLQQELTGAV
+158 QARAQRLQQELTSVAG
-173 DGALA
+173 GAL
-178 AGDSQAAVLSQTVQ
+178 GDSQAAVLSQTVQ

-202 ANNISTGKAAL
+202 ANHISTGKAAL

-227 GLAQLSV
+227 GLAKLSV

-252 QAALEAAARYA
+252 TAALEAAANYA
-263 GLTTADITDAD
+263 GLTTADVADAD
-274 VDPELDENPA
+274 VDPELDETPA

-310 SGPANVQPSTP
+310 SGPANVTPSVP
-321 VNPSGDIGMEAAKSA
+321 AAGDVGMEAAKSA

-342 LSSAVFTKAERDYDD
+342 LSTAVFTKAERDYDD

-376 VDAANATRRLGVA
+376 VDAATGRVLDYEKENLRGGTGSTDIGAQAAKSAALQHAGLSEGQVQELQVEWDNEHGRA
-389 VKCATITPNKQ
+389 VY
-400 RMEEYPQL
+400 E
-408 TQMWKSPNGTI
+408 
-419 RSILD
+419 
-424 GTVFRAPI
+424 V
-432 LIDSIHPVVKNWKK
+432 
-446 PITIARHAYGD
+446 
-457 VYKSVD
+457 
-463 LYTTEP
+463 
-469 GECTMT
+469 
-475 FKGQSGEEK
+475 
-484 TLLVQ
+484 
-489 KVDGPAVWQGAHN
+489 
-502 KEKSIRSF
+502 
-510 ARACFQYAIDTKQ
+510 
-523 DLWFSTKDTIA
+523 
-534 KVYDG
+534 
-539 EFKKVF
+539 EFK
-545 EEEFES
+545 S
-551 YKAKFDELGI
+551 
-561 TYFYTLIDDA
+561 
-571 VARVIRSQGG
+571 GG
-581 FIWACKNYD
+581 
-590 GDVMSDMVS
+590 M
-599 TAFGSL
+599 
-605 AMMTSV
+605 
-611 LVSPDGTTEYE
+611 EYE
-622 AAHGTVTKH
+622 YVIDAAT
-631 YYKHLKGEQTS
+631 
-642 TNPMATIFAWSGA
+642 GA
-655 LRKRGQLDG
+655 V
-664 LTDLA
+664 
-669 AFADKLEAACFE
+669 LEHQAE
-681 TLGDGIM
+681 RD
-688 TKDLVGLVDE
+688 D
-698 GTPVTAVN
+698 
-706 SSEFIGAIH
+706 
-715 DRLAAKL
+715 